1 MGRLLSLTVLALA
14 ASGCWRSASPRPPQA
29 SLPTATEASAALPE
43 ETSSETPSP
52 TATPL
57 PTPTPTPAPAEL
69 LSKAELAMH
78 DGDYDTAAEAYGA
91 LVRRPLEDETKARS
105 LLGLGSARLRNQA
118 YPEAADAFNELLEAH
133 VDSHYAADATFLLG
147 DALIAAGEP
156 LSATQAYSRYLH
168 LQTSTVITPYV
179 NLSLGDAFRAAEV
192 YTAAVAPYQ
201 EAISD
206 APSRSFE
213 ANAREKLALAYAA
226 QEAYAAA
233 VEQYDAILDIAR
245 FPRYRAQIAHRA
257 AETLLL
263 AGDVEAGYQRHA
275 EVVETYPT
283 EEPAYLSLVKLVQ
296 AGRPVNDF
304 LRGQVDYYGEA
315 YGPAV
320 EALYRYIRAYP
331 ETHSGDAH
339 WYAGLSYW
347 EAGSL
352 ELAINEFQLL
362 IDTHP
367 ESDRRGAAWLKLA
380 ELYADQ
386 GETDEAL
393 STYQTFVDGAPA
405 HPLAPQ
411 ALWDAAQLAERTG
424 RLETAAATYVA
435 CQDAYPGADV
445 AAEALFRGGLQF
457 YRLGDLREA
466 ADAWQTLIDSY
477 PDAPSRPAAL
487 LWLGKL
493 RLEEDEEEAAGDA
506 LEAAVAAAPDA
517 YYGLRAAELAS
528 ESPIVPSP
536 PPDDDAQEDPG
547 GRAEAE
553 AWLAEWLGLASAEE
567 GPQDL
572 GKLSPR
578 LAADGR
584 LERGLELWRLGRFQQ
599 AKAELEAL
607 RAETYSDALDQYQL
621 ALAYADLGLY
631 RSSILCAWRVIH
643 LSPVTQTLDAPG
655 FVLELAYPTYY
666 ENLVLE
672 NAQRTGLDPL
682 LIYSL
687 IRQESLFESLATSSA
702 SAQGLMQVIP
712 PTGAEIAGELGWPP
726 DYTTSDLYHPYVSLR
741 FGTYYLAKQRDRFDG
756 RIDAALAGYNGGPFN
771 AQRWLE
777 RAEGDEDLFLETI
790 TFDETHLYV
799 RRIQEHLAV
808 YEALYGN

>member
-1 MGRLLSLTVLALA
+1 
-14 ASGCWRSASPRPPQA
+14 
-29 SLPTATEASAALPE
+29 
-43 ETSSETPSP
+43 
-52 TATPL
+52 
-57 PTPTPTPAPAEL
+57 
-69 LSKAELAMH
+69 MH
-78 DGDYDTAAEAYGA
+78 NGDYDAAVEAYKSLVGRA
-91 LVRRPLEDETKARS
+91 LDDETEARS
-105 LLGLGSARLRNQA
+105 LLGLGRAQLRNKA
-118 YPEAADAFNELLEAH
+118 YLEAADRFSDLLNAH
-133 VDSHYAADATFLLG
+133 ADSQYAPDATFLLG
-147 DALIAAGEP
+147 DALAAAGEP
-156 LSATQAYSRYLH
+156 LSATHAYSSYLR
-168 LQTSTVITPYV
+168 LQASTVITPYV
-179 NLSLGDAFRAAEV
+179 NLSLGDAFRAAGV
-192 YTAAVAPYQ
+192 YTAAIAPY
-201 EAISD
+201 EAAI
-206 APSRSFE
+206 AKPPSRAFE
-213 ANAREKLALAYAA
+213 ADARERLALAHTAR
-226 QEAYAAA
+226 QDYAAA
-233 VEQYDAILDIAR
+233 VQQYDAILAMAR
-245 FPRYRAQIAHRA
+245 QPAYRAQIEYQA

-263 AGDVEAGYQRHA
+263 AGEVEAGYQRHTQ
-275 EVVETYPT
+275 VVETYPT
-283 EEPAYLSLVKLVQ
+283 EEPAYRSLVKLVQ

-304 LRGQVDYYGEA
+304 LRGQVDYYGGA

-320 EALYRYIRAYP
+320 EALYRYIYAYP

-352 ELAINEFQLL
+352 ELAVNEFELL

-367 ESDRRGAAWLKLA
+367 ESHRRGAAWLKLA

-386 GETDEAL
+386 GETDQAL
-393 STYQTFVDGAPA
+393 STYRAFVDGAPA

-411 ALWDAAQLAERTG
+411 ALWDAARLAERTG
-424 RLETAAATYVA
+424 RGETAAATYLE
-435 CQDAYPGADV
+435 CQRLYPGSNVADD
-445 AAEALFRGGLQF
+445 ALFHGGLQL
-457 YRLGDLREA
+457 YRLGDLTEA
-466 ADAWQTLIDSY
+466 ADAWQTLADGY
-477 PDAPSRPAAL
+477 PEASSRPAAL
-487 LWLGKL
+487 LWLGKI
-493 RLEEDEEEAAGDA
+493 RLAEGEAETGRDA
-506 LEAAVAAAPDA
+506 LEAAVAAAPDQ

-528 ESPIVPSP
+528 DASLPSP
-536 PPDDDAQEDPG
+536 PPDDAPQQDADS
-547 GRAEAE
+547 RAEAE
-553 AWLAEWLGLASAEE
+553 AWLADWLGLASAE
-567 GPQDL
+567 GSPQDL

-584 LERGLELWRLGRFQQ
+584 LQRGRELWRLDRFQQ

-621 ALAYADLGLY
+621 ARAYADLGLY

-643 LSPVTQTLDAPG
+643 LSPVTETLDAPR
-655 FVLELAYPTYY
+655 FILELAYPIYY

-682 LIYSL
+682 LIFSL

-726 DYTTSDLYHPYVSLR
+726 DYATPDLYRPYVSLR

-777 RAEGDEDLFLETI
+777 RAGEDRDLFLETI

-808 YEALYGN
+808 YQALYGE